1 MLCEAIRVKS
11 TMSTITT
18 IRRYSELCKIQ
29 TFEGRFDY
37 LKLHGVVGESTFG
50 FDRYLNQVLYRSSEW
65 KRARNAVIV
74 RDDGCDMGL
83 GDYPANR
90 IIIHHMNPL
99 SVEDLENRSDMIF
112 DPEFLICVSFDT
124 HNAIHFGDETLLP
137 KLPVERKTGDTC
149 PWR

>member
-1 MLCEAIRVKS
+1 
-11 TMSTITT
+11 MSTITT
-18 IRRYSELCKIQ
+18 IRRYSELCRIQ

-65 KRARNAVIV
+65 KKVRNAVIV

-83 GDYPANR
+83 DDYPANR
-90 IIIHHMNPL
+90 IIVHHMNPL
-99 SVEDLENRSDMIF
+99 LVEDLENHSDMIF
-112 DPEFLICVSFDT
+112 DPEFLICVSFNT
-124 HNAIHFGDETLLP
+124 HNAIHFGDEALLP
-137 KLPVERKTGDTC
+137 KLPVERKPGDTC